1 MCHKEL
7 QSCKMAAN
15 PQCCQCSSA
24 VAVGTGA
31 HVKKVLPPPS
41 QGNPRALLARG
52 MQWEH
57 VLLSLRSV
65 GDGGA
70 FLMKVVL
77 LFLFEER

>member
-1 MCHKEL
+1 
-7 QSCKMAAN
+7 MAAN

-31 HVKKVLPPPS
+31 YVKKVLPPPC
-41 QGNPRALLARG
+41 QQNPRALLAAG

-57 VLLSLRSV
+57 VQLSERSV

-70 FLMKVVL
+70 FWMEVIL
-77 LFLFEER
+77 LLLCEER